1 MTKHSHGKSPFLI
14 GKPSIFMGHFPVSDG
29 FPMVFLWFS
38 HENLHF
44 PMVFP
49 WFSPAFFGFEEDR
62 LVAAIAK
69 HRGHELLMDAVII
82 HR

>member
-1 MTKHSHGKSPFLI
+1 
-14 GKPSIFMGHFPVSDG
+14 
-29 FPMVFLWFS
+29 MVFLWFS